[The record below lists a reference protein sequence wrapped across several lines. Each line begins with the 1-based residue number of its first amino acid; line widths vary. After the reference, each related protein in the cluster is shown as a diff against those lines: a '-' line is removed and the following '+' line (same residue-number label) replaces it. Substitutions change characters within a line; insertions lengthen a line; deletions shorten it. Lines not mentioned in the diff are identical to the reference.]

1 VGYFKGRINIYNDD
15 EEKEYKADKQ
25 AKMERIFRLI
35 ESIFKK
41 IKGSQTAFPFTLDEL
56 TTSQETQRK
65 FVSLFQKLGMN
76 NSKLVEFMKDE
87 VYTNIINKQLQT

>member
-1 VGYFKGRINIYNDD
+1 
-15 EEKEYKADKQ
+15 
-25 AKMERIFRLI
+25 MERIFRLI

-41 IKGSQTAFPFTLDEL
+41 IKGNQASFPFTLDEL

-76 NSKLVEFMKDE
+76 NAKLVEFMKDE